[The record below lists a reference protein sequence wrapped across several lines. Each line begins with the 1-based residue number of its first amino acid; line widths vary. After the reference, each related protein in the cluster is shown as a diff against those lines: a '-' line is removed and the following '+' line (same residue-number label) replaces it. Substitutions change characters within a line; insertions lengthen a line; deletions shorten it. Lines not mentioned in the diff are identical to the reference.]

1 MLIAYLR
8 RYLRSCRHDSVSVI
22 KNNDGRFAL
31 TIFEPIARN
40 VKTLLLTTSYPL
52 TDNTSLV
59 LRVGNVKPNPLC
71 EDAPYALSTKVA
83 VILFT
88 NS

>member
-22 KNNDGRFAL
+22 KTMMVGL

-40 VKTLLLTTSYPL
+40 VKTLLLITSYPL